1 MIFKLTAAVPQ
12 LWQFLVSLVRSL
24 LLRIIESITEFP
36 EQSELTE
43 RKAEE
48 GQWERKSEWEM
59 CYCQDLVFFCF
70 HCKKIMMWS
79 CHSLQ
84 KMKINPVGIKDD
96 FKALTQ
102 SKEQSK
108 TNRST
113 LHLRLFFVL
122 CVCDFCCICRM
133 VILHCERW
141 EVWSQG
147 CLEVRDNHN
156 LEELEDS
163 HPSLWQN
170 NIPKNLLNKFQRLLW
185 ISKSHEKWIPQIY
198 AINMQ
203 RWHIPATFPLTVN
216 KQLFSEYHGKT
227 YFSNGTK
234 I

>member
-24 LLRIIESITEFP
+24 LLRIIESITEFS

-48 GQWERKSEWEM
+48 GQRERKSEWEM

-84 KMKINPVGIKDD
+84 KKWKSTMLDYKM
-96 FKALTQ
+96 T
-102 SKEQSK
+102 SKLWDSQRNK
-108 TNRST
+108 VKQIDQLCTWG
-113 LHLRLFFVL
+113 FFL
-122 CVCDFCCICRM
+122 CCVVC
-133 VILHCERW
+133 VILLLLQDGDLGLHCERW

-147 CLEVRDNHN
+147 CLEVRENHN

-163 HPSLWQN
+163 Q
-170 NIPKNLLNKFQRLLW
+170 
-185 ISKSHEKWIPQIY
+185 
-198 AINMQ
+198 
-203 RWHIPATFPLTVN
+203 PAFVMA
-216 KQLFSEYHGKT
+216 K
-227 YFSNGTK
+227 
-234 I
+234 